1 MINVEA
7 SRLREPAAWLMAAVA
22 SAIVLVGIER
32 LLFGGSAF
40 GDSSFAAR
48 AAARLGT
55 FTSPVTVALLVGAV
69 VLATHLGPVIARLR
83 PLALLV
89 TVTLGLCV
97 LFGLIALLAGVLGG
111 ATSAREKIELLL
123 VHLPSLA
130 LAAVALLYVLPRAI
144 PAASRAGG
152 VSGPLFGGQGHGPV
166 PGYGPAGGQGPFQGQ
181 GQGQGPSREHAPFQG
196 APDGRGPRDGYPQDG
211 DRYPQPQSGDGYAHP
226 QGAPGQGPHSQGPH
240 FQGAPGQGPHTG
252 QHLPQQ
258 GFHPQDRPAQEMQP
272 AQSPPPHVPYGRP
285 ALPPA
290 PAHAS
295 TGTPAENT
303 AQNVPSGGY
312 DGHSSAPTGD
322 GHHSQAG
329 HPRQPENR
337 QQAEDQTWPG
347 RSRTPEQQASQ
358 RPAQES
364 VPLSAP
370 PVGHAPSPYTAADA
384 PPAPPVTP
392 YDAPSLSSASSAPA
406 EQQDRTEPRLPDPLS
421 FDPSYSPDP
430 SHGRP
435 DPAYG
440 QSSSDPAYGRPDPQD
455 PGHRSDAPAYGW
467 QEATSPGSSGR
478 HSETQGTGRTEQGSY
493 PQPEQQGSYPQPEQ
507 QGSYPQPEQQGSYP
521 QPEQQADPRT
531 EQWATAGY
539 AQPET
544 QGYAQTGPDDRR
556 RTEAQEREQGRR
568 AESRR
573 SGYGQH
579 HSSPRLPDPL
589 SSESFTSNPRLPDPL
604 SSDPLPESFTS
615 SPRLPDP
622 LSSESFTSNPRLPDP
637 LSSESA
643 YGRPEPRDQGP
654 QESYGRQEPSPAEP
668 SGWYTDSQA
677 PGADRSEQ
685 WARGGPEQGHGS
697 EPQAHGFPEPQ
708 GYLRPEPEDRPHPGS
723 QGSGYR
729 QDPQG
734 FGQQGPYTPDLQ
746 AAPRAHRPERQV
758 PGGQAG
764 VPLAPDDVSASPFE
778 DRPSPFEDRA
788 PHGFPTPPEN
798 YGGPVAGHPGAD
810 PSYSTAPDLHYPTP
824 DPVDLRSQQMAQA
837 YQQAKNYQ
845 QAHGNESPL
854 RLPEYGAPGHGDP
867 LGHPQTPQASQHP
880 QPSQD
885 RYPQTPSPQAPQE
898 QYPQAQPFQPQSPQD
913 RYSQARPAYDP
924 SSQDR
929 YSQAQQPPYD
939 PAQQYPPRDEQRWE
953 PESEAT
959 LRFDPAAYRDDPLG
973 APAPP
978 PAAPAHAPETW
989 DSKPIDPTAIY
1000 RPEQRRGQ
1008 VTDEETP
1015 DTEKVGPGQDQ
1026 NISWY
1031 GSDRRE
1037 R

>member
-7 SRLREPAAWLMAAVA
+7 SRLREPAAWLLAAVA

-32 LLFGGSAF
+32 LLFGGSTF
-40 GDSSFAAR
+40 GDSSFTAR
-48 AAARLGT
+48 AAAHLST

-69 VLATHLGPVIARLR
+69 LLATRFGPAIARLR
-83 PLALLV
+83 PLVLLV

-97 LFGLIALLAGVLGG
+97 LFGLIALLGGVLGDS
-111 ATSAREKIELLL
+111 TSTREKIEILL

-144 PAASRAGG
+144 PATSRAAG
-152 VSGPLFGGQGHGPV
+152 VSGPLFGGQGHQNPV
-166 PGYGPAGGQGPFQGQ
+166 PGGYGPVGGQGPF
-181 GQGQGPSREHAPFQG
+181 QGQGPSREHAPFQG
-196 APDGRGPRDGYPQDG
+196 APDGRGPRDGHAHPQG
-211 DRYPQPQSGDGYAHP
+211 GDGYAHP
-226 QGAPGQGPHSQGPH
+226 QGAPGQDPHFQGVPGQGPHSQGPH
-240 FQGAPGQGPHTG
+240 FQGVPGQGPHPG

-303 AQNVPSGGY
+303 AQ
-312 DGHSSAPTGD
+312 
-322 GHHSQAG
+322 
-329 HPRQPENR
+329 
-337 QQAEDQTWPG
+337 
-347 RSRTPEQQASQ
+347 
-358 RPAQES
+358 ES

-370 PVGHAPSPYTAADA
+370 PAGHAPSPYTATDA
-384 PPAPPVTP
+384 PPAPPATP
-392 YDAPSLSSASSAPA
+392 YDAPSLSSSASSVPA
-406 EQQDRTEPRLPDPLS
+406 EQQDRTEPRLPNPLS
-421 FDPSYSPDP
+421 SDSSY
-430 SHGRP
+430 GRP

-440 QSSSDPAYGRPDPQD
+440 QASSDPAYGRPDPQGL
-455 PGHRSDAPAYGW
+455 GHRTDAPAYGW
-467 QEATSPGSSGR
+467 QEATSSGSSGR
-478 HSETQGTGRTEQGSY
+478 HSEAQGTGRAEHEQGSY
-493 PQPEQQGSYPQPEQ
+493 PQPEQQGSYPRA
-507 QGSYPQPEQQGSYP
+507 
-521 QPEQQADPRT
+521 EQQADPRT

-539 AQPET
+539 PQPET

-556 RTEAQEREQGRR
+556 RAEAQEHGRR
-568 AESRR
+568 AESRQP
-573 SGYGQH
+573 GYGQH
-579 HSSPRLPDPL
+579 HSSPRLPDPLSSDPL

-604 SSDPLPESFTS
+604 SSDPLSESFTS

-622 LSSESFTSNPRLPDP
+622 LSSESYTSNPRLPDP
-637 LSSESA
+637 LSSESYTSSPRLPDPLSSDPLSESFTSSPRLPDPLSSDPA
-643 YGRPEPRDQGP
+643 YGRSEPRDQAR

-677 PGADRSEQ
+677 QGADRSEQ
-685 WARGGPEQGHGS
+685 WARGGSEQGHRP

-708 GYLRPEPEDRPHPGS
+708 GYLRPEPEDRSQPAS
-723 QGSGYR
+723 QGPGHR

-746 AAPRAHRPERQV
+746 AAAPQAYRPEQQV
-758 PGGQAG
+758 PAGQAG

-810 PSYSTAPDLHYPTP
+810 PAYSTAPDLHYPTP

-845 QAHGNESPL
+845 QTHGNESPL
-854 RLPEYGAPGHGDP
+854 RLPEYGASGHGDP
-867 LGHPQTPQASQHP
+867 LGHPQTSQASQHP

-885 RYPQTPSPQAPQE
+885 RYPQTPPSQTPSPQD
-898 QYPQAQPFQPQSPQD
+898 QYPQAQPFQPQSPQEQ
-913 RYSQARPAYDP
+913 YPQAQPSQAEYPR
-924 SSQDR
+924 DR
-929 YSQAQQPPYD
+929 YSQAQPPYD
-939 PAQQYPPRDEQRWE
+939 PAPQYPPRDEQRWE

-959 LRFDPAAYRDDPLG
+959 LRFNPAAYRDDPLG
-973 APAPP
+973 APVTPP
-978 PAAPAHAPETW
+978 GAPAHTPETW

-1015 DTEKVGPGQDQ
+1015 DTDKVGPGQDQ